1 MEADS
6 KKGAQ
11 EWVDML
17 RKEARIEE
25 EEEELMLQ
33 SPIGKDAGTYAGFE
47 HAMAQ
52 QRLHDDRLGSSSPEP
67 IEPFKQPIRPS
78 VGESK
83 TTRRPSH
90 TLDYSGNEFSDIS
103 DVEASRV
110 PPNAT
115 STASIPEVP
124 PADQPP
130 LPLFLKRNGSDM
142 STNAMTAPESDS
154 ERVFWQGHL
163 LLLKSTRGVRQW
175 KDLWVVI
182 RPKNL
187 TIYKNEEEYSP
198 VLIISMSSI
207 INAVEIDPLSRSKT
221 LCMQIITEE
230 KSYKFCAKD
239 EEAFAK
245 CLGALKCLIA
255 RKRVVA

>member
-1 MEADS
+1 MDI
-6 KKGAQ
+6 
-11 EWVDML
+11 L

-25 EEEELMLQ
+25 EEGVMMLQ
-33 SPIGKDAGTYAGFE
+33 SPVGKDAGTYEGFE

-52 QRLHDDRLGSSSPEP
+52 QQLNDDRLGSSSPEP
-67 IEPFKQPIRPS
+67 TEPISRPIRPTPKTS
-78 VGESK
+78 N

-90 TLDYSGNEFSDIS
+90 TLDYSGNEISDIS
-103 DVEASRV
+103 DAEAPRAQPKAASKV
-110 PPNAT
+110 
-115 STASIPEVP
+115 SIPEEPLAV
-124 PADQPP
+124 QPP
-130 LPLFLKRNGSDM
+130 HPPFLQRNGSDM
-142 STNAMTAPESDS
+142 SANAATAATEGDP

-163 LLLKSTRGVRQW
+163 LLLKSIRGVKQW

-187 TIYKNEEEYSP
+187 AIYKNVQEYSP
-198 VLIISMSSI
+198 VLILNMSSI

-239 EEAFAK
+239 EEAFAN

-255 RKRVVA
+255 RKRATN